1 MSEKSG
7 PVAAMKRFSFE
18 VKQELHKC
26 TWPSWT
32 ELRGSTIVVI
42 LSVILFAV
50 LVAVADVLFKFLLQW
65 IIS

>member
-7 PVAAMKRFSFE
+7 PIASVKRFSFE
-18 VKQELHKC
+18 VRQELHKC
-26 TWPSWT
+26 SWPSWD

-50 LVAVADVLFKFLLQW
+50 LVAAADALFKFLLQW